1 MKKIW
6 KELDRDLID
15 MEINDY
21 SFGANL
27 QELSKKSIVAY
38 ILPVS
43 IWFVAFTISISGAL
57 LIVIFV
63 ILIGVYIVAYIR
75 SYTLFIDDE
84 GVWVFRG
91 VFPWQKGIYGV
102 KWGDFNEGVFSQNF
116 ASWVLR
122 SFTIEVKNRYKEEP
136 EIVLKHMHNGD
147 YAITKMNSV
156 FMHKYR
162 REHQ

>member
-1 MKKIW
+1 
-6 KELDRDLID
+6 

-21 SFGANL
+21 AFGENQ

-38 ILPVS
+38 ILPMLL
-43 IWFVAFTISISGAL
+43 WFVFFSISLGTPL
-57 LIVIFV
+57 FLMVV
-63 ILIGVYIVAYIR
+63 ILIGVYTVAYIR
-75 SYTLFIDDE
+75 SYTLFVDDE

-91 VFPWQKGIYGV
+91 VFPWQQGIYGV

-116 ASWVLR
+116 ASWALR

-162 REHQ
+162 RTHQ